1 MKPTPTFGQRLGQAV
16 GLILALTAAFAVI
29 SFILWIIAVTWR
41 AIIGG

>member
-1 MKPTPTFGQRLGQAV
+1 MKPAPTFGQRLGQAV

-29 SFILWIIAVTWR
+29 SALLWIIVATWR

>member
-1 MKPTPTFGQRLGQAV
+1 MKPAPTFGQRLGQAV

>member
-16 GLILALTAAFAVI
+16 GLILALTAA
-29 SFILWIIAVTWR
+29 TWR

>member
-1 MKPTPTFGQRLGQAV
+1 MKPTPSFGQRLGYAV

-29 SFILWIIAVTWR
+29 SAILWVIVATWR

>member
-16 GLILALTAAFAVI
+16 GLTLALTAAFAVI
-29 SFILWIIAVTWR
+29 SAILWLITATWR

>member
-1 MKPTPTFGQRLGQAV
+1 MKPTPTFGQRLGYAV

-29 SFILWIIAVTWR
+29 SIILWVIAATWR